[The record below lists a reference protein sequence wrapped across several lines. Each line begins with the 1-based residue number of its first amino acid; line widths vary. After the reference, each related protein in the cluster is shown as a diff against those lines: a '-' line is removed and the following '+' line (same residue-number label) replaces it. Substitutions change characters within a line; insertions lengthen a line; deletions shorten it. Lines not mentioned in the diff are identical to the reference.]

1 MHQSLWFVAVKLTIR
16 IHNTA
21 SWKKKAQCVCS
32 YTFTLGN
39 KVSGLS
45 YFDSQCW
52 SFGVTAVLIK
62 LIKFTRKGGVE
73 RKKR

>member
-16 IHNTA
+16 IHN
-21 SWKKKAQCVCS
+21 KKKEVQCVCS

>member
-1 MHQSLWFVAVKLTIR
+1 MHQSLWFVAVKSTIPLVG
-16 IHNTA
+16 
-21 SWKKKAQCVCS
+21 KKVQCVCS